1 MTQGRLDLKR
11 YLVIPVW
18 FGCNN
23 NCITCMLSG
32 MRGSLSPAGF
42 ENFKGILTEARDRGI
57 FEGLILSGAEV
68 TIFDDLERYIGF
80 ASSLGCFRTIQIQT
94 NGRRLGDREYL
105 KRIIDLGVNE
115 FFVSIYGTEHIHD
128 AMTRVRGSFRETMNG
143 IRNLEAYDVNVVS
156 NTVLS
161 KINRNDIPG
170 LMESLLSERI
180 SETHLWNFFPMEE
193 SDTGDLI
200 VSINDL
206 FVLLGELSQVIEP
219 VERPFVLKGFP
230 ECINA
235 GQFVL
240 DSFFPAASLPEGF
253 WEKFSRSGFGTCV
266 HRDRCGSKTCWGLS
280 RAYINKFGDE
290 RQFLSPVIE

>member
-23 NCITCMLSG
+23 DCITCMLSG
-32 MRGSLSPAGF
+32 MRGRLPPAGF
-42 ENFKGILTEARDRGI
+42 ENFKGILTEARDRGR

-68 TIFDDLERYIGF
+68 TIFEDLERYVRF
-80 ASSLGCFRTIQIQT
+80 ASSLGCFRRIQIQT

-115 FFVSIYGTEHIHD
+115 FFVSIYGTEDIHD
-128 AMTRVRGSFRETMNG
+128 AMTRVRGSYRETMNG

-156 NTVLS
+156 NTVFS
-161 KINRNDIPG
+161 KFNRHDIPG
-170 LMESLLSERI
+170 LMESLQGERI
-180 SETHLWNFFPMEE
+180 SEMHLWNFFPMEE
-193 SDTGDLI
+193 RDTGDLL
-200 VSINDL
+200 VSMEDL
-206 FVLLGELSQVIEP
+206 LILLGELSRVIEP
-219 VERPFVLKGFP
+219 LGRPFVLKGFP

-235 GQFVL
+235 GPFCV
-240 DSFFPAASLPEGF
+240 DSYFPAASLPEAF
-253 WEKFSRSGFGTCV
+253 WERFSRSGFGTCV
-266 HRDRCGSKTCWGLS
+266 HRDRCGSSTCWGLS

-290 RQFLSPVIE
+290 RGLLSPLLT